1 MTKDQLQTACIEAF
15 ELLAKGR
22 AEDDLIDSEEW
33 EARADLWLNTYPPS
47 LVAAAEPFDTRMDS
61 LLKVIR
67 ENGAEFDAWLATVKS
82 GVAR

>member
-47 LVAAAEPFDTRMDS
+47 LVAAAEPSDAP
-61 LLKVIR
+61 
-67 ENGAEFDAWLATVKS
+67 AECTCDQYCPIH
-82 GVAR
+82 G